1 MVSSHFSL
9 FLYFRLNSDLLS
21 VNRTITPWIVVVM
34 HCPWYS
40 SNIAHYSEAQTVIMR
55 DSMEKLFL
63 QYKVNIV
70 LTGHVHAY
78 ERTFPMFQ
86 NETRSDGVVYVTVG
100 DGGNYGKTESK
111 CSICYILCDD
121 WFWSVLCGYYFN
133 LLVQYTMLFDRSSC
147 LRC

>member
-111 CSICYILCDD
+111 
-121 WFWSVLCGYYFN
+121 
-133 LLVQYTMLFDRSSC
+133 
-147 LRC
+147 